1 MNEIT
6 YTPATMPKSGFPDNC
21 SFLDIQLGMGYCGE
35 DKQLYGEMV
44 LTFREESKLEQIE
57 KFYQEKDLKNYRI
70 LVHYVKSTALSIG
83 ATALSEEAKAAQQ
96 ALSCRYGASGE
107 EAIEMLLSG
116 GRFDLILLDIHM
128 PDEDG
133 FDVIRK
139 LKADSRLKDIPVI
152 FLTADDQNAETEGFK
167 AGATIFIS

>member
-1 MNEIT
+1 
-6 YTPATMPKSGFPDNC
+6 MPKSGFPDNC

-83 ATALSEEAKAAQQ
+83 ATAQQ

-152 FLTADDQNAETEGFK
+152 FLTADDQNAESEGFK